1 MFDNISDDSV
11 HGAYGWDQQPECE
24 MCGKTISIYFDGDI
38 CQACLNELSVTK
50 NSAWYWSLDSH
61 IPDLLH
67 QEFQ

>member
-38 CQACLNELSVTK
+38 CQACLNALSITK
-50 NSAWYWSLDSH
+50 TL
-61 IPDLLH
+61 
-67 QEFQ
+67 